1 MSLKPRTFPY
11 PVLSPS
17 SDDYLEARLDVD
29 LEFKSLK
36 EDGGTA
42 FLLEY
47 KVQLDSEFLLD
58 QIQKGLSELWLDI
71 ESPETLQRQAY
82 PIQSSGDL
90 QFAKGSL
97 FGKVTV
103 TPYVLSACFQQ
114 NYKPLAVHHEY
125 QGAEFIVR
133 SGDVLAFGP
142 SQDFEFIRDETSD
155 PDFITFVLVPDM
167 DPDVY
172 QIDVMGSPIL
182 VRAGSNVMAYWSK
195 AREDAFTKPALYQGV
210 YKDCVLF
217 ALKALATDEVGAD
230 VYWAK
235 ALMSRVQELGLTEL
249 TGLDSQ
255 ELNEVAQRLLARDG
269 LKKALKQLED

>member
-17 SDDYLEARLDVD
+17 SDDFLGATFDADLD
-29 LEFKSLK
+29 FKPTK
-36 EDGGTA
+36 EEGGTSFTLDFA
-42 FLLEY
+42 I
-47 KVQLDSEFLLD
+47 QLNSEFLST
-58 QIQKGLSELWLDI
+58 QVQEGLAELWLDV
-71 ESPETLQRQAY
+71 ESPETLHRQAY
-82 PIQSSGDL
+82 PIQSSGSL
-90 QFAKGSL
+90 QFAKGAL
-97 FGKVTV
+97 FGKVTL
-103 TPYVLSACFQQ
+103 TPYL
-114 NYKPLAVHHEY
+114 LASVPQTKYTPRGVHHEY
-125 QGAEFIVR
+125 SGAEFSVR
-133 SGDVLAFGP
+133 PGDVLAYGP

-155 PDFITFVLVPDM
+155 PDFITFVLAPEM

-172 QIDVMGSPIL
+172 QVDVMGSPIL
-182 VRAGSNVMAYWSK
+182 VRAGSNVMTYWSK

-217 ALKALATDEVGAD
+217 ALSALAANEVGED

-235 ALMSRVQELGLTEL
+235 ALLSKVQDLGISEVS
-249 TGLDSQ
+249 GLDSQ